1 MDLFLLFGIVMF
13 VDVGYIV
20 VLGVDVVGGFVDG

>member
-20 VLGVDVVGGFVDG
+20 VLVVDVVGGFVDG